1 MSEEIER
8 DVEHAWQRICS
19 LLENSA
25 FMMDETDEDALKL
38 VGEFIYNQLYFLEH
52 L

>member
-8 DVEHAWQRICS
+8 DVEQAWQRICS
-19 LLENSA
+19 LLEGSA
-25 FMMDETDEDALKL
+25 FMMDEADEDALRL
-38 VGEFIYNQLYFLEH
+38 VGEFIYDQLEFLEH